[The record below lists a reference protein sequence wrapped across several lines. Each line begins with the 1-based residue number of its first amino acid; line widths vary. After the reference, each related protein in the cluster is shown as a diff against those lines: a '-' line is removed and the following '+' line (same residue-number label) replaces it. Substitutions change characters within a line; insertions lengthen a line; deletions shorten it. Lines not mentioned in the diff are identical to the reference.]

1 MGILPYAGRVQHQ
14 FCVVNTKHTK
24 IPSFFGI
31 PATVRNVIKKRCHC
45 RPDVP
50 EGVSGGFL
58 SFGDNAMAQMLP
70 FETTIAIKAMP
81 DDYNGSWVIDGPV
94 GSDEKDY
101 DGETMEPHGVWK
113 GMDMFDLL
121 GRHVDYE
128 HQYRKSLN
136 PRFLIGVGV
145 DRRLEKG
152 VCHLRAELYKDKELA
167 KSLWEHLN
175 TKTAAGENGYAGY
188 SIEGRV
194 LERDPKDRNIIKNV
208 EVHRVTVSMSP
219 KGFGKT
225 RVLPVQSVIKAAL
238 DEDGVKSIA
247 PESWVGEDAWDA
259 FHAVL
264 TSEEI
269 PLPRYSQ
276 IGTIIKAYMTGSE
289 IVAPGAGDIAPLRQQ
304 SLIGPP
310 VVQKASEA
318 TKKPSRP
325 TARQTKPTSSKPRP
339 TTSTVRKADETE
351 KAVAC
356 WGDWLASRG
365 MDTRL
370 ARVIH
375 KKLEKT
381 YA

>member
-1 MGILPYAGRVQHQ
+1 
-14 FCVVNTKHTK
+14 
-24 IPSFFGI
+24 
-31 PATVRNVIKKRCHC
+31 
-45 RPDVP
+45 
-50 EGVSGGFL
+50 
-58 SFGDNAMAQMLP
+58 MAQMLP

-101 DGETMEPHGVWK
+101 DGETMDPQGVWK

-121 GRHVDYE
+121 GKHVDYE

-136 PRFLIGVGV
+136 PRYLIGVGV

-175 TKTAAGENGYAGY
+175 TKTAAGEHGYAGY

-194 LERDPKDRNIIKNV
+194 LERDPKDRNIIKGV

-225 RVLPVQSVIKAAL
+225 RVLPVGQVLKAAVSADGMESVDPDNWVRA
-238 DEDGVKSIA
+238 DE
-247 PESWVGEDAWDA
+247 WDA
-259 FHAVL
+259 FATVL
-264 TSEEI
+264 TSEEV
-269 PLPRYSQ
+269 PMPRYSH
-276 IGTIIKAYMTGSE
+276 IGQIIKAYVTGSN
-289 IVAPGAGDIAPLRQQ
+289 IVTTDAGDFAPGRTQ
-304 SLIGPP
+304 SLIAPP
-310 VVQKASEA
+310 VAAGETIVKSDPKA
-318 TKKPSRP
+318 KKPV
-325 TARQTKPTSSKPRP
+325 AKPTSSKPRRA
-339 TTSTVRKADETE
+339 TSTMRKDDQTE
-351 KAVAC
+351 KAIAY
-356 WGDWLASRG
+356 WGDWLANRG
-365 MDTRL
+365 MDARL